1 MVVMG
6 PNRLTTF
13 WLINILPDYLLI
25 YLLYLH
31 FLNDSLSNVPPIGFG
46 GLCVWSF
53 FVMHN
58 LVSLRDG
65 EERELV
71 VLHLDKE

>member
-1 MVVMG
+1 MG

-13 WLINILPDYLLI
+13 WLINILPVYLLI

-31 FLNDSLSNVPPIGFG
+31 FLNDSLSNVPPIGLW

-53 FVMHN
+53 YVMHN
-58 LVSLRDG
+58 LVSFQDG